1 MRFLRQISEGEVL
14 IKDNEVLP
22 QTAAADAQAEAWVK
36 EYTGPS
42 IQVPQPQQACNMCI
56 DLSVG
61 IVTSL

>member
-22 QTAAADAQAEAWVK
+22 QNAAADAQAEAWVK

-42 IQVPQPQQACNMCI
+42 IQVLIDSVTCCNMC
-56 DLSVG
+56 DHEY
-61 IVTSL
+61 